1 MKRWILHIGC
11 WVWLVMAA
19 VPARGMTLAD
29 SVASTMLR
37 YCHPDDYV
45 RACHRYGR
53 WLLDEQNMPAE
64 AMQVFLKGAH
74 TATSDYVRKGRCYAN
89 IGRIC
94 RMANRHDLSYA
105 IYQRSANCFLQAGDS
120 TLYYYG
126 LNNMA
131 FEKAEIQDKQA
142 ADSILSFICTYCSDS
157 AVLTK
162 ILETQAS
169 ACLSTEQYDS
179 VIYYTT
185 KLFKRGYHDPAGYCY
200 ASIAWY
206 YLGLNDSALAY
217 ARHVVATTNEPSYL
231 ISAYYILSHND
242 TTLGA
247 DSILAITSMR
257 ADAQNEWGIHHG
269 KLTQAVQLLEEDL
282 NRKPDLGWLYA
293 VIGTIFILSI
303 GISIYIIRR
312 KRQNALLAQQI
323 KRQRQEQKDLYA
335 VRVVHIEQECLL
347 LGQLQDL
354 YEGLSWRNYEQMC
367 TIVNS
372 RLYNIVDKLMPLHL
386 SEREV
391 RLCILELLNYS
402 NAQMA
407 IYLTYAQSGIGK
419 LKNTTAKK
427 LGTDG
432 RNMRTFLI
440 SYIAK

>member
-19 VPARGMTLAD
+19 VPTQGMTLAD

-89 IGRIC
+89 IGYIC
-94 RMANRHDLSYA
+94 RMTNRHDLSYA

-131 FEKAEIQDKQA
+131 FEKGLMQDKQA
-142 ADSILSFICTYCSDS
+142 ADSILSIICTYCSDS

-162 ILETQAS
+162 ILETKAS
-169 ACLSTEQYDS
+169 ACLYAEQFDS

-185 KLFKRGYHDPAGYCY
+185 KLFKGGYHDPTGYCY
-200 ASIAWY
+200 ASVAFNH
-206 YLGLNDSALAY
+206 LGIKDSALIY
-217 ARHVVATTNEPSYL
+217 AQRVIATTNEPSYL

-242 TTLGA
+242 STLSA
-247 DSILAITSMR
+247 DSILAITSLR

-269 KLTQAVQLLEEDL
+269 KLTQAVQLLEDDL
-282 NRKPDLGWLYA
+282 NRKPDLTWLYS
-293 VIGTIFILSI
+293 VIGTILILSI
-303 GISIYIIRR
+303 GISIYIVRR
-312 KRQNALLAQQI
+312 KRQNRLLTQKNETLSQKQEEHQAYI
-323 KRQRQEQKDLYA
+323 AEKLEDTCHYLRQHADIRKELCWNEYD
-335 VRVVHIEQECLL
+335 H
-347 LGQLQDL
+347 
-354 YEGLSWRNYEQMC
+354 MC
-367 TIVNS
+367 DIVNKQ
-372 RLYNIVDKLMPLHL
+372 LFGIVDKLKPHNLKVK
-386 SEREV
+386 EIQ
-391 RLCILELLNYS
+391 LCILILIGLPTSQIEEMLP
-402 NAQMA
+402 
-407 IYLTYAQSGIGK
+407 YAHSGIGK
-419 LKNTTAKK
+419 FKYSTAKK
-427 LGTDG
+427 IGTSTKE
-432 RNMRTFLI
+432 MRTFLCHLLM
-440 SYIAK
+440 

>member
-1 MKRWILHIGC
+1 
-11 WVWLVMAA
+11 
-19 VPARGMTLAD
+19 MTLAD

-89 IGRIC
+89 IGYIC

-131 FEKAEIQDKQA
+131 FEKGLMQDKQA
-142 ADSILSFICTYCSDS
+142 ADSILSIICTYCSDS

-162 ILETQAS
+162 ILETKAS
-169 ACLSTEQYDS
+169 ACLYAEQFDS

-185 KLFKRGYHDPAGYCY
+185 KLFKGGYHDPTGYCY
-200 ASIAWY
+200 ASVAFNH
-206 YLGLNDSALAY
+206 LGIKDSALIY
-217 ARHVVATTNEPSYL
+217 AQRVIATTNEPSYL

-242 TTLGA
+242 STLSA

-303 GISIYIIRR
+303 GISIHIIRR
-312 KRQNALLAQQI
+312 KRQNRLLTQKNETLSQKQEEHQAYI
-323 KRQRQEQKDLYA
+323 AEKLEDTCHYLRQHADIRKELCWNEYD
-335 VRVVHIEQECLL
+335 H
-347 LGQLQDL
+347 
-354 YEGLSWRNYEQMC
+354 MC
-367 TIVNS
+367 DIVNKQ
-372 RLYNIVDKLMPLHL
+372 LFGIVDKLKPHNLKVK
-386 SEREV
+386 EIQ
-391 RLCILELLNYS
+391 LCILILIGLPTSQIEEMLP
-402 NAQMA
+402 
-407 IYLTYAQSGIGK
+407 YAHSGIGK
-419 LKNTTAKK
+419 FKYSTAKK
-427 LGTDG
+427 IGTSTKE
-432 RNMRTFLI
+432 MRTFLCHLLM
-440 SYIAK
+440 